1 MAFLGGAAL
10 GPFAFHER
18 YSRKPS
24 YRVSFLALVPG
35 EDTSLMQPLV
45 ERLHELGYHDG
56 KNLRFDY
63 RSADGHPE
71 RLPDLANELVR
82 AKPDVLVAG
91 FGTLTTQA
99 ASAATRS
106 IPIVFTDVGDPVG
119 AGLVRSLSRPG
130 GNLTGLA
137 DQGGDLQGKR
147 LELLQELIPPNDAI
161 AVIMNPDTPFTALAL
176 KELKAAAA
184 ARHTLLTTLKTRT
197 SRQLLRSFET
207 AVNVGA
213 AGLLVFEDPFS
224 YTFRKDISDLAAKFR
239 LPALYGF
246 RDFVEAGGLMSYGAD
261 RRQLYRRA
269 AEYVD
274 RILRGAKPEELAVEQ
289 PTRFEFLLNLTAAT
303 APGIDIPPTLLAR
316 ADEVIE

>member
-1 MAFLGGAAL
+1 MAVLGGAAL
-10 GPFAFHER
+10 GPFADHQR
-18 YSRKPS
+18 YRRMKHH
-24 YRVSFLALVPG
+24 RVSFLALVPG
-35 EDTSLMQPLV
+35 EDTSLMLPLLD
-45 ERLHELGYHDG
+45 RLHELGYRDG
-56 KNLRFDY
+56 KNMLFDY
-63 RSADGHPE
+63 RSADGNPE
-71 RLPDLANELVR
+71 RLPELATELVR
-82 AKPDVLVAG
+82 AKPDVLIAG

-130 GNLTGLA
+130 GNITGLA

-147 LELLQELIPPNDAI
+147 LELLEELIPPNHPI
-161 AVIMNPDTPFTALAL
+161 AVLMNPDTPFTALAL
-176 KELKAAAA
+176 NELKAAAA
-184 ARHTLLTTLKTRT
+184 ARHTLLKTLRTRT
-197 SRQLLRSFET
+197 SDLLLRSFEV
-207 AVNVGA
+207 AIEDGA

-224 YTFRKDISDLAAKFR
+224 YSNRRGICDLAAKFR

-274 RILRGAKPEELAVEQ
+274 KILRGAKPEELAVEQ
-289 PTRFEFLLNLTAAT
+289 PTKFEFLLNLTAAN